1 MARKLAFRLAGS
13 LLLLAVPALCQQF
26 SADLVRQKPQN
37 AATTKVFVSGD
48 KVRFEASGQ
57 KTSPY
62 SIINLAQRTSSMVL
76 PDTKSYIVSP
86 PGHVSASY
94 PLFHVDDPEN
104 ACKTWEKVIDEP
116 KSCAKVGDDT
126 LNGRSTVKYTG
137 ATENGD
143 TGTAWVDR
151 KLNVVIKWQ
160 GERSAAEMQ
169 NIQEGPQ
176 AASLFEVPS
185 DYEKLDSAA
194 AHRSAKKKAA
204 KPLPHR

>member
-37 AATTKVFVSGD
+37 AATTKVFFSGD

-94 PLFHVDDPEN
+94 PLFRVDDPEN
-104 ACKTWEKVIDEP
+104 ACKTWEKIIDEP

-126 LNGRSTVKYTG
+126 LNGRRTVKYTG

-151 KLNVVIKWQ
+151 KLNVVIKWE